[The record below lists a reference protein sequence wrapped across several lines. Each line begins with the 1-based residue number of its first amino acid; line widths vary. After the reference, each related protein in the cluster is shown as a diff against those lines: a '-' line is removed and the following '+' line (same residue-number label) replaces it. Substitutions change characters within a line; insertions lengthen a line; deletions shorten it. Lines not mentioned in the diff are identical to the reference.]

1 MKKLLLLLA
10 VMSLATVANA
20 QLLITGIFDGPLTGG
35 LPKLVELYACDDI
48 DDLSVYGIGSASNG
62 GGTDGVEYT
71 FPADFIP
78 AGTSIYVSSE
88 AGTSFQTYFGVAFSY
103 NAGAAVSING
113 DDAIELFYTPVGGSP
128 VVVDT
133 FGDITYPAGTGPSLL
148 WNHLDGWAKRNT
160 MTGPDGGLFILS
172 SWTFSG
178 MNATD
183 GCTTNAGCASV
194 FPLGTGFE
202 CSAAV
207 SEETQSFGA
216 VKSIF
221 R

>member
-1 MKKLLLLLA
+1 MKKLLLVLA

-20 QLLITGIFDGPLTGG
+20 QLLITGVFDGPLSGG

-48 DDLSVYGIGSASNG
+48 DDLSVYGVGSASNG

-71 FPADFIP
+71 FPADFVA
-78 AGTSIYVSSE
+78 AGTSLYVISD
-88 AGTSFQTYFGVAFSY
+88 TSTAFQTYFGVPYSY
-103 NAGAAVSING
+103 SAGAAVSING
-113 DDAIELFYTPVGGSP
+113 DDAIELFYIPVGGSP

-133 FGDITYPAGTGPSLL
+133 FGDITYPSGTAGSLP

-160 MTGPDGGLFILS
+160 MTGPDGGTFVLAN
-172 SWTFSG
+172 WTFSG
-178 MNATD
+178 QNATD
-183 GCTTNAGCASV
+183 GCTTNGSCASV
-194 FPLGTGFE
+194 YPLGTGFE

-207 SEETQSFGA
+207 SEESQTFGTMKA
-216 VKSIF
+216 MF